1 VAPAPRGP
9 PSRRHCRS
17 ATIRALALVLKS
29 PGLLRRNGPRLGGHL
44 VVGLT
49 LALVTLPQAVAFSVT
64 LAGVPPH
71 FGIYAAIW
79 GVLLCALLNPSP
91 VFHGGPN
98 TAMSAAIG
106 VTLLPLAPP
115 FGAEYMG
122 LALTLGLMAGL
133 IQLLFFLVRPLGRML
148 DLISEP
154 VINGMICGIG
164 LFLIFKSLTTF
175 GGLPL
180 NTEVEWPL
188 WIAWH
193 SFLAVIEIGNLR
205 SIEIGLVTLVTC
217 VVAQQFDRLRNWAIL
232 LGIAAGTLYSQYLS
246 ATFGLQNTLIEQI
259 GNLSSIGLVWPSRPL
274 FTQEAMPDI
283 VAMVPGAVT
292 LALLGLFQT
301 VAAMRR
307 MSRKAGGFTDSRKAI
322 FSDAVTNCLLPFLS
336 SLPSCASFNR
346 MWLVHRLGIHSRI
359 TIALSA
365 LLLLLLVLFFANVIA
380 VIPMPAM
387 AAIIMLLGANMIKWE
402 DIKPHLRSRGEATV
416 FFASFLSVLFLDLF
430 GAVVVGTIL
439 AIAYSKWEQAHP
451 NISLRGNVLKIRG
464 NIYYGSLPVIEAT
477 YHRAIDRLDELVID
491 FSECYYIDPEGIRW
505 LVAAKAGHKVGLID
519 RRSGEDRRIPD
530 RREGE
535 DRRNAAEAA
544 TTERRDGDE
553 RRAGLRRR
561 TRDRRKRSEF

>member
-1 VAPAPRGP
+1 VK
-9 PSRRHCRS
+9 
-17 ATIRALALVLKS
+17 ALALA
-29 PGLLRRNGPRLGGHL
+29 LRSQALVWLQLPNINGHL
-44 VVGLT
+44 LVGLT

-79 GVLLCALLNPSP
+79 GVLFCALLNPSP

-106 VTLLPLAPP
+106 VILLPIAPP

-122 LALTLGLMAGL
+122 YALTLALMAGMMQMLFYL
-133 IQLLFFLVRPLGRML
+133 IRPLGRML

-193 SFLAVIEIGNLR
+193 SFLALLEIGNLHA
-205 SIEIGLVTLVTC
+205 IEIGLITLATC
-217 VVAQQFDRLRNWAIL
+217 AVVQQFDRLRNWAIL
-232 LGIAAGTLYSQYLS
+232 LGIVAGTLYSQYLN
-246 ATFGLQNTLIEQI
+246 AKLGLENTQIEQI
-259 GNLSSIGLVWPSRPL
+259 GNLSSIGWITPSLPL
-274 FTQEAMPDI
+274 FTQEAMPDVI
-283 VAMVPGAVT
+283 AIVPGAVT

-322 FSDAVTNCLLPFLS
+322 FSDAVSNCMLPFLS
-336 SLPSCASFNR
+336 SLPTCASFNR
-346 MWLVHRLGIHSRI
+346 MWLVHKLGIHSRV
-359 TIALSA
+359 TIASSA
-365 LLLLLLVLFFANVIA
+365 VLLLLLVLFLADVIA
-380 VIPMPAM
+380 IIPMPAM
-387 AAIIMLLGANMIKWE
+387 AAVIMLLGANMLKWE
-402 DIKPHLRSRGEATV
+402 DIKPHLKNRREAVV
-416 FFASFLSVLFLDLF
+416 FMASFLSVLFLDLF
-430 GAVVVGTIL
+430 GAVLVGSIL

-451 NISLRGNVLKIRG
+451 SISLQGNVLKIRG

-477 YHRAIDRLDELVID
+477 YHSAIQRVEHLVID
-491 FSECYYIDPEGIRW
+491 FSDCYYIDPEGLRW
-505 LVAAKAGHKVGLID
+505 LAAAKAARKVGFVD
-519 RRSGEDRRIPD
+519 RRSGQDRRSGVRPAAGTD
-530 RREGE
+530 RRQ
-535 DRRNAAEAA
+535 RAE
-544 TTERRDGDE
+544 
-553 RRAGLRRR
+553 
-561 TRDRRKRSEF
+561 F